1 MSIAS
6 LVLVSAGAAT
16 APSIDFRMGL
26 VTISAP
32 SVSTTLTFNLE
43 NASVSELVSEISQ
56 QTGMTIVVAS
66 PTELEDLPRA
76 SYRFDQ
82 YDVRSAF
89 RLLKKERGLCAYRA
103 LGGEPRPVVIVLRS
117 CKTVD
122 HDCTVGI
129 AEPLPAPLVWSNS
142 DRATSRE
149 SGACLSAILMR
160 QATILASPHRDTN

>member
-1 MSIAS
+1 MCGRCSINR
-6 LVLVSAGAAT
+6 LPNG
-16 APSIDFRMGL
+16 IGDDQ
-26 VTISAP
+26 P
-32 SVSTTLTFNLE
+32 SVGWYDADIHLE

-82 YDVRSAF
+82 YDLRSAF

-122 HDCTVGI
+122 HDSTVGI
-129 AEPLPAPLVWSNS
+129 AEPFPAPLVWSNS
-142 DRATSRE
+142 DGTTSRE
-149 SGACLSAILMR
+149 SGACLCGDPN
-160 QATILASPHRDTN
+160 ATGNDPCEVRSMTAD